1 MKNQENFDW
10 LEKRQSKDPSA
21 EVIHVAAIIKMFQ
34 KVTAFSK
41 QTETYPQG
49 GKNGTYKEEPNGNSR
64 TEKIKLIQCI

>member
-1 MKNQENFDW
+1 M
-10 LEKRQSKDPSA
+10 
-21 EVIHVAAIIKMFQ
+21 HVAAIIKMFQ